1 MDDDRE
7 GLRTALKRAAVA
19 LRQAGVG
26 YALAGGYAGWARG
39 GPEPQHDVDVVVR
52 EEEGVAAAEALRA
65 AGLEI
70 EYPPEDWL
78 FKAHTDG
85 ATVDVL
91 MHFAGRPVDQA
102 MLDRAEVRE
111 VLSVKMPVSSADD
124 VIIGKL
130 CALNEQDCDLR
141 KVLPAAR
148 ALREQVDWAWV
159 TERTADNDVAA
170 ACLFLLR
177 RLGVAPQ
184 G

>member
-1 MDDDRE
+1 
-7 GLRTALKRAAVA
+7 
-19 LRQAGVG
+19 
-26 YALAGGYAGWARG
+26 
-39 GPEPQHDVDVVVR
+39 
-52 EEEGVAAAEALRA
+52 
-65 AGLEI
+65 
-70 EYPPEDWL
+70 
-78 FKAHTDG
+78 
-85 ATVDVL
+85 

-111 VLSVKMPVSSADD
+111 VLSVRMPVSSADD

-130 CALNEQDCDLR
+130 CALNEQDCDLG

-184 G
+184 E